1 MQRRKTLAKLPLQA
15 NFYPA
20 PSMIFLQD
28 TEKRLTLQTQ
38 QANGVASLEQGMLYG
53 RFM

>member
-20 PSMIFLQD
+20 PAMVFLQD
-28 TEKRLTLQTQ
+28 QKSRITLQTQ
-38 QANGVASLEQGMLYG
+38 QANGVASLEQGIAS
-53 RFM
+53 